1 MVTNHWRDGRVVDY
15 NGLENRRAERHRGF
29 ESLSLRKQGC
39 KSASYAIYTLYYTQE
54 FKSNKKNYTQAI
66 ILGMTF
72 GIGEFI
78 RFYNDE
84 TTSSLASLAERHC
97 GDCL

>member
-1 MVTNHWRDGRVVDY
+1 
-15 NGLENRRAERHRGF
+15 
-29 ESLSLRKQGC
+29 
-39 KSASYAIYTLYYTQE
+39 
-54 FKSNKKNYTQAI
+54 
-66 ILGMTF
+66 MTF